1 MISDLAP
8 PFNVEDQKT
17 LDQWIQAERRRHAL
31 PPRAAAY
38 RDTILHWPLM
48 IEWAEA
54 AADEPDE
61 IEELE
66 MEF

>member
-1 MISDLAP
+1 MTG
-8 PFNVEDQKT
+8 E
-17 LDQWIQAERRRHAL
+17 L
-31 PPRAAAY
+31 PPRAATY

-48 IEWAEA
+48 VEWAEA
-54 AADEPDE
+54 AAEEPEE